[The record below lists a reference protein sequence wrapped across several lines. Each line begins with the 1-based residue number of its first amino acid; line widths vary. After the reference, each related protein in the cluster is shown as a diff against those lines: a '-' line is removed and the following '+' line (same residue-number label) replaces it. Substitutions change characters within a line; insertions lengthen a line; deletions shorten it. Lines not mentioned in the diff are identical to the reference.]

1 MSDIEPSRATVIRRR
16 CANQAR
22 PKLNTPAALILMYF
36 VLPLWLVAGFAD
48 WLCHRASHIESTTG
62 PKESLLHL
70 LMFGEVG
77 IALLAGIFLQINA
90 LVIAL
95 MILVFFVH
103 EATALWDVSYAV
115 TARRVGPFEQH
126 VHSFLEIIP
135 LLAIVCVVTLHW
147 TQFLALFGTGP
158 EAAQYALRSKDEH
171 LPISYL
177 ACLFTAIALFVLIP
191 YVEEL
196 LRGLRAAPA
205 RFR

>member
-1 MSDIEPSRATVIRRR
+1 
-16 CANQAR
+16 
-22 PKLNTPAALILMYF
+22 LNTPAALILMYF